1 MSCTSCLNCY
11 IILWDV
17 WLYKII
23 IHFELEWRKQMEISF
38 VNKEMCQ
45 NMQTKVKFF
54 TTIHNFRYQWL
65 LSYSVKLHKIE
76 IEWK

>member
-1 MSCTSCLNCY
+1 
-11 IILWDV
+11 
-17 WLYKII
+17 
-23 IHFELEWRKQMEISF
+23 MEISF

-76 IEWK
+76 IE